1 MTVKKRFLR
10 VVNFLFVALLL
21 VQLIPNARTGESHTE
36 YLVWFAVGLEAIVL
50 LVSALAKK
58 EKSLNLFLDIIAV
71 VFGFL
76 TVWTLLTDKFNI
88 LNEALFPPMGKVFWQ
103 AVQDADK
110 IFINIGS
117 SLGIILHSTGCCHTI
132 RTFSRMEC
140 KNRRSS
146 NIYCKVP
153 RFNSTDSI
161 YTLRNCT
168 FTYIPFGFSICN
180 IPCNILAGSCKYN
193 ERRYQ
198 C

>member
-76 TVWTLLTDKFNI
+76 TVWTLPTD
-88 LNEALFPPMGKVFWQ
+88 G
-103 AVQDADK
+103 
-110 IFINIGS
+110 
-117 SLGIILHSTGCCHTI
+117 
-132 RTFSRMEC
+132 
-140 KNRRSS
+140 
-146 NIYCKVP
+146 
-153 RFNSTDSI
+153 
-161 YTLRNCT
+161 
-168 FTYIPFGFSICN
+168 
-180 IPCNILAGSCKYN
+180 
-193 ERRYQ
+193 
-198 C
+198 

>member
-117 SLGIILHSTGCCHTI
+117 SLGIIVQG
-132 RTFSRMEC
+132 
-140 KNRRSS
+140 
-146 NIYCKVP
+146 
-153 RFNSTDSI
+153 
-161 YTLRNCT
+161 
-168 FTYIPFGFSICN
+168 
-180 IPCNILAGSCKYN
+180 
-193 ERRYQ
+193 
-198 C
+198 